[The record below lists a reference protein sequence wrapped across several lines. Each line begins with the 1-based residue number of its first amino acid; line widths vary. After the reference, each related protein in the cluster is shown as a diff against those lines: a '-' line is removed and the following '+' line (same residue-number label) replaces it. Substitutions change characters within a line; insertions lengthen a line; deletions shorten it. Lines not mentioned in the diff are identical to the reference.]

1 MQKGDSESS
10 TQAIGMPTSQNQIF
24 TQESEQIQGSHIVCI
39 SFCQRT

>member
-10 TQAIGMPTSQNQIF
+10 TQAIGMPTGQNQIF
-24 TQESEQIQGSHIVCI
+24 TQEFEQIQGSHIVCI